1 MYSLGSNK
9 SIYYLVV
16 SEINIIFASI
26 KNHYNMKAII
36 YTRTSSTTDRQ
47 NNDRQVADLAKYAE
61 ANGLEVTEVFNEKV
75 SGARKNEER
84 AVLMACL
91 QFAEANSIDVIL
103 CSELSR
109 FGRAIWEVLEG
120 IKFCI
125 DRKIDVYFQK
135 ENLHVLDND
144 GKVDGV
150 MAIYVSCLSFCA
162 EKERE
167 NIKFRLDSG
176 RRLAIE
182 RGVKMGRKVGSCKT
196 RDQKAEQY
204 RDVIRCLRKGLSI
217 VETYAICSQ
226 RNIKCSVS
234 TIKRIKKEFI
244 G

>member
-1 MYSLGSNK
+1 MVGDRK
-9 SIYYLVV
+9 TA
-16 SEINIIFASI
+16 IFASEL
-26 KNHYNMKAII
+26 NQMHMKAII

-47 NNDRQVADLAKYAE
+47 NNDRQVADLTKYAE
-61 ANGLEVTEVFNEKV
+61 ANGLEVVEVFNEKI

-91 QFAEANSIDVIL
+91 EYAEANGIDIIL

-125 DRKIDVYFQK
+125 DRKIDVFFLK
-135 ENLHVLDND
+135 ESLHVLDSN

-150 MAIYVSCLSFCA
+150 MAIYISCLGFCA

-167 NIKFRLDSG
+167 NIAYRLSSG
-176 RRLAIE
+176 RRLAIA
-182 RGVKMGRKVGSCKT
+182 RGVRMGRKVGSIKT
-196 RDQKAEQY
+196 REQKAEQY
-204 RDVIRCLRKGLSI
+204 RDVIKCLRKGLS
-217 VETYAICSQ
+217 VASTYAVCKGKG
-226 RNIKCSVS
+226 IKCSIS
-234 TIKRIKKEFI
+234 TIKRIKHEFI